1 MYRLKL
7 VTLSLLFTIPFL
19 ATSQRDRS
27 ANNQLQIP
35 AADQAFYK
43 VIVDYSLFR
52 PLGWRP
58 PDTSPKYE
66 LIATKIPAV
75 GEAKALI
82 KESRSN
88 KIYYVGIGDQLQ
100 EAKVDEIVA
109 NQVGLVLEGK
119 PISLSISSIQ
129 FLRTSDG
136 KRGKRGKGGK
146 SKDGKDETAESKS
159 EGRSGNE
166 RRGRERGGRGRGGR
180 GRGNFD
186 PQRAQEMSARWE
198 NASPEERQ
206 KMIEGFRQRFGRGR
220 GRRGRGRDH

>member
-7 VTLSLLFTIPFL
+7 ATLLLLFTTPLL

-27 ANNQLQIP
+27 DNNQLQIP

-66 LIATKIPAV
+66 LIATKIPAA

-88 KIYYVGIGDQLQ
+88 KTYYVGIGDQLQ

-129 FLRTSDG
+129 FLSTGGG
-136 KRGKRGKGGK
+136 KRGKRGKGEK
-146 SKDGKDETAESKS
+146 SKDGKDEKAERKS
-159 EGRSGNE
+159 EERSDNE
-166 RRGRERGGRGRGGR
+166 RRRQGRGGGGR

-186 PQRAQEMSARWE
+186 SQRAQEMRARWQ

-206 KMIEGFRQRFGRGR
+206 KMIEGFRQRFGGSSGR
-220 GRRGRGRDH
+220 WGGRRGR

>member
-1 MYRLKL
+1 MCRLKL
-7 VTLSLLFTIPFL
+7 ATLLLLFTIPFL
-19 ATSQRDRS
+19 AVSQRGRS
-27 ANNQLQIP
+27 DNNQLQIP
-35 AADQAFYK
+35 AADQVFYK

-66 LIATKIPAV
+66 LIATKIPAA

-82 KESRSN
+82 RESRSD
-88 KIYYVGIGDQLQ
+88 KTYYVGIGDQLQ

-129 FLRTSDG
+129 FLSTGGG
-136 KRGKRGKGGK
+136 KRGKRGRGEK
-146 SKDGKDETAESKS
+146 SKDGKDEKAERKS
-159 EGRSGNE
+159 EERRSDNE
-166 RRGRERGGRGRGGR
+166 RRRQGGGRGGR

-186 PQRAQEMSARWE
+186 PQRAQEMRARWQ

-206 KMIEGFRQRFGRGR
+206 KMIEGFRQRFGGSSGRWGGGR
-220 GRRGRGRDH
+220 GR